1 MIASGRLEFDPAT
14 PLCITC
20 ASRTESD

>member
-20 ASRTESD
+20 ASRAESD